1 MSKLSYPKNRIH
13 GKTDPAFDVIYPTEE
28 PTQIYG
34 VTMYVKAHQLGQSN
48 FYGSGIN
55 VFKLSQEEYD
65 EFSDQTEGQVGP
77 SNVS

>member
-34 VTMYVKAHQLGQSN
+34 VTMYVKAHSSDHALHQLGQSN

-55 VFKLSQEEYD
+55 VCASC
-65 EFSDQTEGQVGP
+65 GGGH
-77 SNVS
+77 